1 MLAGSMAHEDNVLAG
16 RLVATSDV
24 TPHCM
29 ALIVLSS
36 QSVSQSFSAT
46 TRCTGHSQTERLTDV
61 DSTVFRR
68 FQSAVLYSLYWP
80 QYMYVR

>member
-36 QSVSQSFSAT
+36 QSVSRSQRRLGAPD
-46 TRCTGHSQTERLTDV
+46 TRRPND
-61 DSTVFRR
+61 
-68 FQSAVLYSLYWP
+68 
-80 QYMYVR
+80 